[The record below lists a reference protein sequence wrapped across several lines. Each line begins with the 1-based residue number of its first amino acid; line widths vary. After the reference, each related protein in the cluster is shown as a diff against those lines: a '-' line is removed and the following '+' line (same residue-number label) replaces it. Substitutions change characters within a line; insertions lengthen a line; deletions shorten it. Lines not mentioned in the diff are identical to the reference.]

1 MTRKEIEMQ
10 ARINAMAKLLSEI
23 QELAKGINPLDRVK
37 TGGTVGEIKYLSS
50 ENTIAY
56 RYQMELSRL
65 YDIEWEKEKK

>member
-10 ARINAMAKLLSEI
+10 ARINAMAQLLGEI
-23 QELAKGINPLDRVK
+23 RELANEIDTWDRVK
-37 TGGTVGEIKYLSS
+37 TGGTVGEIKCLSR

>member
-10 ARINAMAKLLSEI
+10 AKINAMAKLLSEI
-23 QELAKGINPLDRVK
+23 QELAKEIDTWDRVK
-37 TGGTVGEIKYLSS
+37 TGGAVGEIKYLSR

>member
-1 MTRKEIEMQ
+1 MQ

-23 QELAKGINPLDRVK
+23 QELAKEIDTWDRVK
-37 TGGTVGEIKYLSS
+37 TGGAVGEIKYLSR